1 MRIEHSARVAA
12 PAPVVWRVIVDLERY
27 PEWNP
32 FVVTCRSSLAPGA
45 PIEMRVRGLAP
56 WTLTQRESILEHEP
70 GRRLCYGLAGAFGGG
85 ISSERCHAVSEH
97 GPAHAEYTSTFLL
110 RGPLAPVVEALLGR
124 RLARGFQAMTDAL
137 VAQAEAL
144 ATRERAGEPPA

>member
-32 FVVTCRSSLAPGA
+32 FVVACRSSLAPGA

-97 GPAHAEYTSTFLL
+97 GPAHAEYASSFSL
-110 RGPLAPVVEALLGR
+110 RGPLAPLVKVLLGG
-124 RLARGFQAMTDAL
+124 RLEQGFRSMTGAL
-137 VAQAEAL
+137 VRRAETL
-144 ATRERAGEPPA
+144 AMQGSAGGTP